1 MPGRILKIVIVEDD
15 PSMRQAIER
24 ILRTAGHNA
33 KWYESAEAVVEMEA
47 VMTADCLI
55 LDIELP
61 GMSGLEL
68 YRTLT
73 RSGLT
78 TPAIF
83 VTAHDGRNMR
93 DEAERLGAANYLTKP
108 FTGRALLAAV
118 AEATGLD

>member
-1 MPGRILKIVIVEDD
+1 
-15 PSMRQAIER
+15 MRHAIER
-24 ILRTAGHNA
+24 ILHTAGHNA
-33 KWYESAEAVVEMEA
+33 QWYESAEAVVDMEA

-83 VTAHDGRNMR
+83 VTAHDGKNMR

-108 FTGRALLAAV
+108 FSGRALLTAI